1 MAGKEFSLELEVG
14 LLGLTTKV
22 KGIIDVCNEIRNE
35 FTNELYSGYSGWRE
49 YHDDVLVIYE
59 TINSTER
66 GALMLVE
73 NLDVIRRKN
82 ERLRSG

>member
-1 MAGKEFSLELEVG
+1 MAQGQYSLELEQG
-14 LLGLTTKV
+14 LLKLTGSAKN
-22 KGIIDVCNEIRNE
+22 IIDICNAVRTEY
-35 FTNELYSGYSGWRE
+35 TNELYGGYSGWRE
-49 YHDDVLVIYE
+49 YHDDVLVIFE
-59 TINSTER
+59 TLNQIER